1 MDSILSYILTAVK
14 KAKYIV
20 FSQAGQIYGRQNKVG
35 CIAAFDCALPAE
47 YDQQKFPQELQLNER
62 HFQLESVD
70 RNVLVFS
77 SDTSKGRKLRVAVMF
92 VPEYQAY
99 LAVGFTETALQLDYY
114 EQMSFVRSEF

>member
-47 YDQQKFPQELQLNER
+47 YDQ
-62 HFQLESVD
+62 
-70 RNVLVFS
+70 
-77 SDTSKGRKLRVAVMF
+77 
-92 VPEYQAY
+92 
-99 LAVGFTETALQLDYY
+99 
-114 EQMSFVRSEF
+114 